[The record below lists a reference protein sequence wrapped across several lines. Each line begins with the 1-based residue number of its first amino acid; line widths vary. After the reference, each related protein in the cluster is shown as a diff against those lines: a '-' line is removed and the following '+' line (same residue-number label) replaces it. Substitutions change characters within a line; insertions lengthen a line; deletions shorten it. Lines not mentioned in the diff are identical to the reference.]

1 MSSNREQRNT
11 IIIGGGQAGLAVSY
25 LLTKQGRDHIIL
37 EKNQRVAESWRG
49 RWDSFTL
56 VTPNWQ
62 LKMPGYPYQGNDPEG
77 FLTRDEVVQYMEAY
91 VEMFDPPLRFG
102 VEVTAVEKD
111 GKGDRYLVRTTEGDY
126 RADNV
131 VMAVGTFQ
139 QPDIPEFSR
148 DVPGSINQLHSSQ
161 YHNPEELP
169 DGGVMVVGSGQSG
182 CQITQELYE
191 SGRQVH
197 LCTGTAWPLPRRY
210 RGRDSIWW
218 LDQMG
223 VTKQTVD
230 ELEDPA
236 ERFAANPQVSGKD
249 GGQDLNLHA
258 FARDGV
264 QLLGHLEDVQ
274 GSQAKLA
281 PDLHQNLAR
290 GDKRAAEV
298 IAGMDKF
305 IRKTGMDAPLDEV
318 PELEHGYQQEV
329 VTELDLDEAGIH
341 NILWATGFQWDYT
354 WVEPVTF
361 DEFGY
366 PIQKRGVTESPG
378 LYFMGLHWMHTLKS
392 ALFLG
397 LGEDAE
403 YVAEHMKAHRT

>member
-1 MSSNREQRNT
+1 MSSDLEKKNT
-11 IIIGGGQAGLAVSY
+11 IIIGGGQAGLAMSY
-25 LLTKQGRDHIIL
+25 FLSQQDREHIIL
-37 EKNQRVAESWRG
+37 EKNQRIAESWRG

-62 LKMPGYPYQGNDPEG
+62 LKMPGYPYQGDDPDG
-77 FLTRDEVVQYMEAY
+77 FLTRDEVVQYLEEY
-91 VEMFDPPLRFG
+91 VEWIDPPLRFG
-102 VEVTAVEKD
+102 VEVSAVERLENED
-111 GKGDRYLVRTTEGDY
+111 GYVVRTTQGPY
-126 RADNV
+126 RAENV
-131 VMAVGTFQ
+131 VVAVGTFQ
-139 QPDIPEFSR
+139 QPDIPGFSE
-148 DVPGSINQLHSSQ
+148 DLSDGFHQLHSSA
-161 YHNPEELP
+161 YRNPGALP

-182 CQITQELYE
+182 SQIAQELYQ

-210 RGRDSIWW
+210 RGKDSMWW

-249 GGQDLNLHA
+249 GGQDINLHA

-264 QLLGHLEDVQ
+264 RLLGHLEDAQ
-274 GSQAKLA
+274 GTKVELA

-290 GDKRAAEV
+290 GDKRVAEV
-298 IAGMDKF
+298 MAGVDKF
-305 IRKTGMDAPLDEV
+305 IRKRGMDVPRDEV
-318 PELEHGYQQEV
+318 PDLEHGYEQEV
-329 VTELDLDEAGIH
+329 ITELDLETAGIR
-341 NILWATGFQWDYT
+341 NILWATGFAWDYS
-354 WVEPVTF
+354 WVKPVSF

-366 PIQKRGVTESPG
+366 PIQQRGVTDSPG

-403 YVAEHMKAHRT
+403 YVANHIKENR

>member
-1 MSSNREQRNT
+1 MLADQEPKNT

-25 LLTKQGRDHIIL
+25 FLSQQDRKHIIL
-37 EKNQRVAESWRG
+37 EKNQRIAESWRS

-62 LKMPGYPYQGNDPEG
+62 LQMPGYPYQGDNPDG
-77 FLTRDEVVQYMEAY
+77 FLTRDEVVRYLEEY
-91 VEMFDPPLRFG
+91 VEMLDPPLRFG
-102 VEVTAVEKD
+102 VEVTAVERLEKED
-111 GKGDRYLVRTTEGDY
+111 GYVVRTTTGAY
-126 RADNV
+126 RAQNV
-131 VMAVGTFQ
+131 VVAVGTFQ
-139 QPDIPEFSR
+139 QPDIPDFSGNIS
-148 DVPGSINQLHSSQ
+148 DGIHQLHSSQ
-161 YHNPEELP
+161 YRNPGALP

-182 CQITQELYE
+182 SQLAQELYQ

-197 LCTGTAWPLPRRY
+197 LCTGSAWPLPRRY
-210 RGRDSIWW
+210 RGKDSMWW
-218 LDQMG
+218 LDQTG
-223 VTKQTVD
+223 VTRQPVD

-249 GGQDLNLHA
+249 GGQDINLHA

-264 QLLGHLEDVQ
+264 RLLGHLEDARGTRV
-274 GSQAKLA
+274 KLA

-290 GDKRAAEV
+290 GDKRASEV
-298 IAGMDKF
+298 MAGIDKF
-305 IRKTGMDAPLDEV
+305 IRKTGMDAPRDEV
-318 PELEHGYQQEV
+318 PELEHGYEQNV
-329 VTELDLDEAGIH
+329 ITELDLEKKGIGT
-341 NILWATGFQWDYT
+341 ILWATGFEWDYS
-354 WVEPVTF
+354 WVRPASL

-366 PIQKRGVTESPG
+366 PVQQRGVTDSPG

-403 YVAEHMKAHRT
+403 YIADHMKEHR

>member
-1 MSSNREQRNT
+1 MSSHLETKNT
-11 IIIGGGQAGLAVSY
+11 IIIGGGQAGLAMSY
-25 LLTKQGRDHIIL
+25 FLSRQDREHIIL
-37 EKNQRVAESWRG
+37 EKNQRIAESWRG

-62 LKMPGYPYQGNDPEG
+62 LKMPGYPYQGDDPEG
-77 FLTRDEVVQYMEAY
+77 FLPRDEVVQYLEEYADMT
-91 VEMFDPPLRFG
+91 DPPLRFG
-102 VEVTAVEKD
+102 VEVTSVERLENED
-111 GKGDRYLVRTTEGDY
+111 AYVVRTSEGTY
-126 RADNV
+126 RAENV
-131 VMAVGTFQ
+131 VVAVGTFQ
-139 QPDIPEFSR
+139 QPDIPGFSE
-148 DVPGSINQLHSSQ
+148 DLSDGIHQLHSSG
-161 YHNPEELP
+161 YRNPEALP

-182 CQITQELYE
+182 CQIAQELYQ

-210 RGRDSIWW
+210 RGKDSMWW

-223 VTKQTVD
+223 VTQQTVD

-249 GGQDLNLHA
+249 GGQDINLHA

-264 QLLGHLEDVQ
+264 RLLGHLEDAQ
-274 GSQAKLA
+274 GTKVKMA

-290 GDKRAAEV
+290 GDKRAAQV
-298 IAGMDKF
+298 IAGVDKF
-305 IRKTGMDAPLDEV
+305 IRKTGMDVPQDEI
-318 PELEHGYQQEV
+318 PELEHGYEQEV
-329 VTELDLDEAGIH
+329 ITELDLETAGVR
-341 NILWATGFQWDYT
+341 NILWATGFKWDYS
-354 WVEPVTF
+354 WVKPVSF

-366 PIQKRGVTESPG
+366 PLQQRGVTDCPG

-403 YVAEHMKAHRT
+403 YVANHIKENR